1 MLTKQHLSIKNQ
13 TNDFFLKNLLKK
25 TPYLII
31 SYKHNTTESL
41 KTITKY
47 QICSSLS
54 EIINK
59 KTEKFPLSMNS
70 FNNLNNLTS
79 YINSKQHLIIS
90 LIKVKNILF
99 KEKIKF
105 KATNLNPTTNFT
117 LLHANLIKN
126 YLLFKAINSY
136 IENNN
141 KI

>member
-25 TPYLII
+25 TPYFII
-31 SYKHNTTESL
+31 SYKHNTTDSL
-41 KTITKY
+41 KTITKN

-59 KTEKFPLSMNS
+59 KTEKFPLSMTS

-79 YINSKQHLIIS
+79 HVNSKQHLIIS
-90 LIKVKNILF
+90 LIKVKNVLF
-99 KEKIKF
+99 KGKAKF
-105 KATNLNPTTNFT
+105 KTTSLTPTINFT
-117 LLHANLIKN
+117 LLHANLIKK
-126 YLLFKAINSY
+126 YLLFKAINNY